1 MRPLLRCL
9 ARPMKLEWKMSPYLG
24 VLLFVF
30 SALQCNNALR
40 NCTHCDKGCN
50 CNSVIAQAPELGQS
64 PMGGAA
70 WSGFGKQEWAGCT

>member
-30 SALQCNNALR
+30 SALQGCNALR
-40 NCTHCDKGCN
+40 SSTHCDKGCI
-50 CNSVIAQAPELGQS
+50 CKTVTAQAQACS
-64 PMGGAA
+64 
-70 WSGFGKQEWAGCT
+70 